1 MLYLVFYDMDS
12 YQQSSDFELA
22 ALVAQDDDQ
31 AFAEIYQRYKGVLF
45 LHAYRML
52 GDQEE
57 AKDILQEL
65 FTALWV
71 NRKSIKLTASFSS
84 YLYKAIRNRV
94 FDVIAHRKVE
104 QKYINSLADFIEN
117 GECVTDHQVREKEL
131 TVLIEKE
138 VSLLPPKMRAVF
150 ELSRNSNLSYKE
162 IAEELHISDKTV
174 KKQVS
179 NALTI
184 LRQKLDIA
192 FTLAFILKNL

>member
-1 MLYLVFYDMDS
+1 MLYLVFYDMDP

-22 ALVAQDDDQ
+22 ALLAQDDDQ

-65 FTALWV
+65 FTTLWV
-71 NRKSIKLTASFSS
+71 NRKSIKLTTSFSS
-84 YLYKAIRNRV
+84 YLYKAVRNRI

-104 QKYINSLADFIEN
+104 QKYISSLADFIEN
-117 GECVTDHQVREKEL
+117 GECVTDQQVREKEL
-131 TVLIEKE
+131 TVLIERE

-150 ELSRNSNLSYKE
+150 ELSRNTDLSYKE

>member
-1 MLYLVFYDMDS
+1 MDP

-22 ALVAQDDDQ
+22 ELVAQDDDL

-65 FTALWV
+65 FTTLWV
-71 NRKSIKLTASFSS
+71 NRKSIKLTSSFSS
-84 YLYKAIRNRV
+84 YLYKAVRNKIL
-94 FDVIAHRKVE
+94 DVIAHRKVE
-104 QKYINSLADFIEN
+104 QKYITSLVDFIEN
-117 GECVTDHQVREKEL
+117 GECITDQQVREKEL
-131 TVLIEKE
+131 TVLIERE

-150 ELSRNSNLSYKE
+150 ELSRNTDLSYKE